1 MTATFDTS
9 HSSAFIANGY
19 KPLRFTPGY
28 AREDLAAKIAVEV
41 MNQISGNTWSRKRW
55 EKQAQMT
62 IKWEDKK
69 GQVQVIRMRFGD
81 LVRDLVANRSWP
93 SNGPQPREC
102 WIDSSVVIALSFQA
116 LGNQAE
122 PPSLVF
128 ELPSSNGKEFP
139 LVPKIDREGIA
150 FSSMQGFL
158 QGLVLKVRT
167 SLVERSDTMLAL
179 DSDWMHDLLSYLNSS
194 VSVVETTLHQ
204 LYYKGKYDK
213 FAMGWRFDEE
223 KVGPPT
229 VGRFLDK
236 IKWVN
241 KITGK
246 ALDNV
251 EKELNALKRLKYV
264 RNHLNHFDP
273 PVFACT
279 IEDVAGWL
287 NCTEEIAQLLW
298 KIRTRSSAGLN
309 PSLIR
314 LLLAP
319 RVEYVP
325 HDPGKKRAP
334 QAQDIGYG
342 SCVWPSQVAEVD

>member
-1 MTATFDTS
+1 MTATFDMS

-19 KPLRFTPGY
+19 KPLRFAPGH
-28 AREDLAAKIAVEV
+28 AKEDLAAQIAVEV
-41 MNQISGNTWSRKRW
+41 MNEISGNTWSRKKW

-62 IKWEDKK
+62 IKWEDKRK
-69 GQVQVIRMRFGD
+69 QAQVTRMKFLD
-81 LVRDLVANRSWP
+81 LVRDLRTNRSWP
-93 SNGPQPREC
+93 ANGPQPREW
-102 WIDSSVVIALSFQA
+102 WIDSSVVLGLPFHAP
-116 LGNQAE
+116 GNQAE

-128 ELPSSNGKEFP
+128 ELPSSNGKDFP

-158 QGLVLKVRT
+158 QGLILKVRT

-179 DSDWMHDLLSYLNSS
+179 DSDWMYDLLSYLNSS

-213 FAMGWRFDEE
+213 STMGWRFEE
-223 KVGPPT
+223 EHVGPPT
-229 VGRFLDK
+229 VGRFLEK
-236 IKWVN
+236 IKWVH

-251 EKELNALKRLKYV
+251 EKELIALKRLKYV

-287 NCTEEIAQLLW
+287 NCTGAIAHLLW
-298 KIRTRSSAGLN
+298 KIRTRLSAGLN
-309 PSLIR
+309 TSLIR

-319 RVEYVP
+319 HVEYVP
-325 HDPGKKRAP
+325 HDPGKKRVS
-334 QAQDIGYG
+334 QAEGIGYG
-342 SCVWPSQVAEVD
+342 SCVWPSQAAEAD